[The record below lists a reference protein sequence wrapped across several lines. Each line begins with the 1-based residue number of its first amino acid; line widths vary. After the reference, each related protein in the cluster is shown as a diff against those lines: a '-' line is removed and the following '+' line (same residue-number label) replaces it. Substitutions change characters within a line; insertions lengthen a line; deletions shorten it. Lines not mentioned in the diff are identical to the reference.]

1 MTKEEVIY
9 CMESY
14 LSNDSYEHCIKCKY
28 YKEDSCE
35 SSEAHAMA
43 IKALESQKIAKWIPV
58 PSNIEQGER
67 EFIWWKCSN
76 CGHIIYSETEKDRLE
91 FHRFCGRCGMMME

>member
-1 MTKEEVIY
+1 MTIEEAKQELI
-9 CMESY
+9 ELANSIN
-14 LSNDSYEHCIKCKY
+14 LIP
-28 YKEDSCE
+28 
-35 SSEAHAMA
+35 SSKKGQAMKMALDAIEA
-43 IKALESQKIAKWIPV
+43 QKIAKWIHV

-76 CGHIIYSETEKDRLE
+76 CSHTIYSETEEDRLE